1 MKLKFTTFL
10 VGFLIYGI
18 LFGSIMYFS
27 ETDKSFNSALA
38 SGLIFG
44 IAMGLFE
51 VFINPRIVSYFANK
65 RKNK

>member
-18 LFGSIMYFS
+18 LFGSIMYLS
-27 ETDKSFNSALA
+27 ESDRNYTHALS

-44 IAMGLFE
+44 IAMAVFE

>member
-51 VFINPRIVSYFANK
+51 VHINPRIVSYFANK